1 MNQTIESHNQDHQFE
16 DLALR
21 KRGPEAKEPV
31 LASYLTHELRAPVTA
46 IRLGLEILQEQVN
59 DRLAADERQMLSLA
73 VKNTNRLQGL
83 VNDIMDYS
91 KIMAGKMGLKKT
103 PCDARALISE
113 AVDSL
118 QPWAISKGIKLIKKE
133 GEPLARIHAE
143 PRRIVQILT
152 NMISNALKFTP
163 ARGSI
168 TVSVQEGTGEHLG
181 TLVFKVKDTGCG
193 IPQKDLVNIFDSF
206 NQSAQ
211 VGKQGDGTGL
221 GLTLAKSMVELHQGR
236 IWAESWKGLGA
247 SFFFTIPI
255 VAGDSG
261 GPIAVYPKPIEYH
274 GLLVNLYRRMNAVI
288 AAFI

>member
-1 MNQTIESHNQDHQFE
+1 MNQTIETHNQDHQFE

-21 KRGPEAKEPV
+21 RPGPEAKEPV

-91 KIMAGKMGLKKT
+91 KIMAGKMGLAKT
-103 PCDARALISE
+103 ACDARMLISE

-118 QPWAISKGIKLIKKE
+118 QPWAISKGIKLIKQE
-133 GEPLARIHAE
+133 GEPLARVYAE

-168 TVSVQEGTGEHLG
+168 TVSVREGIGEHMG

-193 IPQKDLVNIFDSF
+193 IPNKDLTAIFDSF

-211 VGKQGDGTGL
+211 IGKQGDGTGL
-221 GLTLAKSMVELHQGR
+221 GLTLAKSMVDLHQGR

-255 VAGDSG
+255 VPEDLG
-261 GPIAVYPKPIEYH
+261 GQVAVYPKPIEYH
-274 GLLVNLYRRMNAVI
+274 GLLVQLYRRMNAVI
-288 AAFI
+288 AAFV